1 MPVQAP
7 LNSIPG
13 DGVATWKTWGLK
25 EGAPSHQY
33 LGNATL
39 VPGRIVSYPNIYQT
53 QFSSTSLI
61 DPYKEGSIT
70 LLGLYLVDPDFP
82 NVMKEGEA
90 LTTSSVPPQDI
101 KWLHRALDD
110 NLPIKIPTEVVDN
123 IVDHVDWLMSEEE
136 YKQCAVKMRKE
147 REAFWQ
153 THDQLWFSIPFSVWN
168 TF

>member
-1 MPVQAP
+1 MDTGRQNRVSPWEIE
-7 LNSIPG
+7 LTNSISGHNSLLAPG
-13 DGVATWKTWGLK
+13 SKRTKL
-25 EGAPSHQY
+25 
-33 LGNATL
+33 
-39 VPGRIVSYPNIYQT
+39 
-53 QFSSTSLI
+53 SL
-61 DPYKEGSIT
+61 PM
-70 LLGLYLVDPDFP
+70 VDPDFP
-82 NVMKEGEA
+82 NVIKEGEA